1 MLSSY
6 TNPEIIVYKKK
17 EEMSNISKENSD
29 MKNNDMVL
37 LNSSSADDEKE
48 RIRKILMS
56 TVEAM
61 ENIDRKYEE
70 KIRRECTLRNN
81 KFIVYK

>member
-29 MKNNDMVL
+29 MKSNDMVL
-37 LNSSSADDEKE
+37 LNSSSADDENE
-48 RIRKILMS
+48 RIRKI
-56 TVEAM
+56 
-61 ENIDRKYEE
+61 
-70 KIRRECTLRNN
+70 
-81 KFIVYK
+81 